1 MKRGEIQFELQA
13 PKVAFLSARKTLV
26 RDEIPNIIAAQ
37 HWAFLSQLTEQYSP
51 DGPIHA
57 K

>member
-13 PKVAFLSARKTLV
+13 PKVAFLSARKTLGKG
-26 RDEIPNIIAAQ
+26 RDTEYYCCSTLGV
-37 HWAFLSQLTEQYSP
+37 LSQLTEQYSP